1 MTNTMRINFGA
12 FAVTLFICTALSGE
26 ALAQVFGV
34 SAIDHSAAN
43 PSFPAPGLDTK
54 IEVSRYQLLV
64 ITASRSD
71 RWSIKSSGGPTFSG
85 NANGVSEGV
94 PFDVFVT
101 LGEFTFPLGALV
113 GSLDMGKTFF
123 AIGTQ
128 MEMTVLRPGT
138 LRLYFWDN
146 DFANNGGSV
155 RVDVKIYDRAK
166 PRSAP

>member
-1 MTNTMRINFGA
+1 MRNKSRTSFVLVA
-12 FAVTLFICTALSGE
+12 TLFIYSALSGQ
-26 ALAQVFGV
+26 AFAQVFTV

-43 PSFPAPGLDTK
+43 PSFPGAGLNTK
-54 IEVSRYQLLV
+54 IEVTRYQLLV
-64 ITASRSD
+64 ITASKSD
-71 RWSIKSSGGPTFSG
+71 RWSINSTGGPAFSAT
-85 NANGVSEGV
+85 ANGVSNGV
-94 PFDVFVT
+94 LPFDVFVT

-155 RVDVKIYDRAK
+155 RVDVKVYPK
-166 PRSAP
+166 PKPPSVQ

>member
-1 MTNTMRINFGA
+1 MRINFGA
-12 FAVTLFICTALSGE
+12 FVVSLFGCTALSGE
-26 ALAQVFGV
+26 AFAQVFSV
-34 SAIDHSAAN
+34 SAFDHSAAN
-43 PSFPAPGLDTK
+43 PSFPAAGLDTK
-54 IEVSRYQLLV
+54 IDVARYQLLV

-85 NANGVSEGV
+85 NANGVSDGV

-101 LGEFTFPLGALV
+101 QGEFTFPLGALV
-113 GSLDMGKTFF
+113 GSLDLGKTFF

-155 RVDVKIYDRAK
+155 RVDVKLYNK
-166 PRSAP
+166 PKPASAP